1 MKTASPDLN
10 SYAQDINHIV
20 PVIVLSS
27 ERKKGQREFDS
38 SVVYNDNPYIYIC
51 VPINYVIKSLF
62 S

>member
-27 ERKKGQREFDS
+27 ERKKDKES
-38 SVVYNDNPYIYIC
+38 STLPLFIMIILIFTFVYPLNM
-51 VPINYVIKSLF
+51 
-62 S
+62 